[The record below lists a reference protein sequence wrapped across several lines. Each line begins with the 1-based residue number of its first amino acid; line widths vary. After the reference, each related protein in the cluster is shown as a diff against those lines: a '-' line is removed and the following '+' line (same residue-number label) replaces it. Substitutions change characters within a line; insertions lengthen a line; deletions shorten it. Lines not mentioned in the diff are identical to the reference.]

1 MSGRLVILSG
11 PSGVGKDTVIDAW
24 ARRDP
29 LVKRVVAYT
38 TRAPRPGEQNGV
50 DYNFVSVERFE
61 ELMEQGA
68 FLEAKNVHGNWYATP
83 LADMEAMLADGLVV
97 VLKIDVQG
105 AMVAME
111 RLPWALT
118 VMLAPPSDEELER
131 RIRGRGTESEDVVA
145 KRLQNA
151 RDELAQA
158 PRYQHVVVNRDVY
171 AAVEEIMSLVEE
183 KWPASS

>member
-24 ARRDP
+24 AARDP
-29 LVKRVVAYT
+29 RVKRVVAYT
-38 TRAPRPGEQNGV
+38 TRDPRPGELDGV
-50 DYNFVSVERFE
+50 DYHFVSVARFE
-61 ELMEQGA
+61 EMVEAGA

-83 LADMEAMLADGLVV
+83 LADMEAMLADGRVV

-111 RLPWALT
+111 RMPWALT

-131 RIRGRGTESEDVVA
+131 RIRGRGTDAEDVVA

-158 PRYQHVVVNRDVY
+158 PHYQHLVVNRDVTD
-171 AAVEEIMSLVEE
+171 AVEEIMSLVEE
-183 KWPASS
+183 RWPASS